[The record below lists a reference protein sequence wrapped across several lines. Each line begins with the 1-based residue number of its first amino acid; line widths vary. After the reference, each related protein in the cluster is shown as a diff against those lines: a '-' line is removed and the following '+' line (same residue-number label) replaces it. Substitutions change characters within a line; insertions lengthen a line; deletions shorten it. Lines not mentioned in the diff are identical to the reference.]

1 MEAIY
6 AAGACW
12 YSEQR
17 PNPPLLRPSIASEV
31 STAEQEEKHLRTSW
45 SYNWRAAPDNDGGV
59 VRVRWTSR
67 QKPPHIRSRVSA
79 TCGSTKPTS
88 ASFDRRLWASDRLR
102 LINWWQ
108 KSASLMGEPKIS
120 MFGLL
125 DFLMPA
131 GKMSSELCL
140 NTSHLQMLTWRPSG
154 GPTLGAKPR
163 HSS

>member
-12 YSEQR
+12 YSERR
-17 PNPPLLRPSIASEV
+17 PNPPLLRPRIACFQAASEM
-31 STAEQEEKHLRTSW
+31 STAVQEETYLQTSW

-59 VRVRWTSR
+59 VRVRWTSQ
-67 QKPPHIRSRVSA
+67 QKPPHMRSRVSA

-88 ASFDRRLWASDRLR
+88 ASFDRRFWASDRLW

-125 DFLMPA
+125 GLFNA
-131 GKMSSELCL
+131 SWE
-140 NTSHLQMLTWRPSG
+140 NV
-154 GPTLGAKPR
+154 
-163 HSS
+163 